1 MAKTG
6 NSKYYPQNT
15 TVHIAAIKDRAEIF
29 WQTVNANHL
38 LENYTD
44 KVSQFGKDHDLK
56 FNDFKSLLS
65 GNTVMKK
72 QKEDTYIA
80 VAYDANKKNHYFV
93 KFALSSRFKHTF
105 IIIITAYAT
114 KDSHHIQTYKEYQ
127 REIGQKF
134 SS

>member
-15 TVHIAAIKDRAEIF
+15 SIYIPETKERAEIF

-44 KVSQFGKDHDLK
+44 KVSQYGKDHDLK
-56 FNDFKSLLS
+56 FNDFKNLLS
-65 GNTVMKK
+65 GNTLMKRK
-72 QKEDTYIA
+72 KENNYVAITY
-80 VAYDANKKNHYFV
+80 DERKKNYYFV
-93 KFALSSRFKHTF
+93 KFVLTKRFRHTF

-114 KDSHHIQTYKEYQ
+114 KDSYHIQAYKDYEK
-127 REIGQKF
+127 EVKQKF
-134 SS
+134 A